1 MDAFLKLQQK
11 SIDEFQRVQKE
22 REKDKVQLEKQR
34 AEINDLRSNHQ
45 KELYERDKKISQQ
58 TKLISW
64 TEKELQKCK
73 ATWEEWCKGMTDKL
87 RRENNATSNDN
98 HDVDGMLN
106 KSTDKCESTIAGCE
120 ESSLKSSDSDMYAEK
135 VVDSKANPN
144 GKRLSIETS
153 VNTHFSCY
161 PV

>member
-11 SIDEFQRVQKE
+11 SIDEFQPVQKE
-22 REKDKVQLEKQR
+22 REKDKVQLEKLR

-45 KELYERDKKISQQ
+45 KELDERDKKISQQ

-64 TEKELQKCK
+64 TKQELQKCN
-73 ATWEEWCKGMTDKL
+73 ATWEEWCNGMADKL

-98 HDVDGMLN
+98 HVDGTLN

-120 ESSLKSSDSDMYAEK
+120 ESSLKSSDSDVYAEK
-135 VVDSKANPN
+135 VVDSKENPN

-153 VNTHFSCY
+153 VNTHFSCH